1 MLATLMRWFAPLVV
15 LCLLAG
21 SGVRPRTEIWERPDG
36 ASQLQAAD
44 GLIPLVS
51 ARRGSAVTPD
61 QRLGTFVVTPV
72 APAPLPPARV
82 ALPAPR
88 VVIARHVPASLRPH
102 SARGPP
108 SGGFLVEST
117 RS

>member
-1 MLATLMRWFAPLVV
+1 MRWFASVVV

-21 SGVRPRTEIWERPDG
+21 SGVRPRVDVRERTNS
-36 ASQLQAAD
+36 AQLTAAD
-44 GLIPLVS
+44 GLVPLVS
-51 ARRGSAVTPD
+51 PRRGGAVAPE
-61 QRLGTFVVTPV
+61 QRLTVFVITPV
-72 APAPLPPARV
+72 ASALVPPARL

-88 VVIARHVPASLRPH
+88 VSIARHVPASLRPH

-108 SGGFLVEST
+108 SGGFSVEST